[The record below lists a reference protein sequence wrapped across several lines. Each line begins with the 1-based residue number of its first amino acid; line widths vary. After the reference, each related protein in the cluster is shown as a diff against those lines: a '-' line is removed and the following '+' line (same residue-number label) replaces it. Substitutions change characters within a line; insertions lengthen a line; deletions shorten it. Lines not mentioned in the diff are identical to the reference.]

1 MKSVR
6 TARSFVQTVISPNR
20 LQIVAIICLLV
31 HLYVSAELSFM
42 LTLFKLLG
50 EGVGK

>member
-6 TARSFVQTVISPNR
+6 TARSFMQTVISPNR

-42 LTLFKLLG
+42 LILCKLLG
-50 EGVGK
+50 EGMGR

>member
-20 LQIVAIICLLV
+20 LQIVAVICLLV
-31 HLYVSAELSFM
+31 HLYVSAGLSFM
-42 LTLFKLLG
+42 LLLCKLPG
-50 EGVGK
+50 EGVGR